1 MRPSLGS
8 AGDALDDAPCESS
21 SATLECEPLARRR
34 FASPSGA
41 RMAAFSS
48 IESWDDPLRPH
59 AALGYRSPVTYDREH
74 APRAAALAA

>member
-8 AGDALDDAPCESS
+8 AGDGSDDAPCESS

-41 RMAAFSS
+41 RMAAFGS

-59 AALGYRSPVTYDREH
+59 PALGYRSPVTYDREH
-74 APRAAALAA
+74 ARGAASAA